1 MNAKIERL
9 AAALADAWRNGTTIA
24 LPGAADAP
32 ASRAE
37 AYAVQDRLAELSGER
52 VVGWKVGAAIEAV
65 QRLEG
70 HDGPIPGR
78 LFASR
83 VFDSPATIPG
93 ARFGMGHKVECEFGF
108 RFTRD
113 LSARGPKQT
122 ATSIAEAMTFHPAI
136 EIAGS
141 RYVPGT
147 GGRSSRT
154 HDTIADNGGGGAF
167 VFGPAIADWRKIDFD
182 HLPIDARIDGGGAI
196 QVYAGDLRRD
206 PVAIAAETVND
217 LVARGVGFKAG
228 DYLST
233 GSLTMPTPIG
243 RGQSFVARFGEL
255 ASLRV
260 TLSP

>member
-9 AAALADAWRNGTTIA
+9 AASLADAWRDDTKIP
-24 LPGAADAP
+24 LPAAADAL

-37 AYAVQDRLAELSGER
+37 AYAVQDRLAELLGER

-83 VFDSPATIPG
+83 VFDSPATVPG
-93 ARFGMGHKVECEFGF
+93 ARFATGHKVECEFGF

-113 LSARGPKQT
+113 LPARGPKQT
-122 ATSIAEAMTFHPAI
+122 AASLAEAMMFHPAI

-147 GGRSSRT
+147 GGRPSRT

-182 HLPIDARIDGGGAI
+182 HLPIDARIDGAAAI
-196 QVYAGDLRRD
+196 QVYTGELRRD

-217 LVARGVGFKAG
+217 LAARGVALKAG

-243 RGQSFVARFGEL
+243 RGQGFVARFGDL
-255 ASLRV
+255 ATLRL
-260 TLSP
+260 TLT

>member
-1 MNAKIERL
+1 MDPKIEKL
-9 AAALADAWRNGTTIA
+9 AAALAAAWRDGTTIP
-24 LPGAADAP
+24 LPDAAEAP

-37 AYAVQDRLAELSGER
+37 AYAVQDRMAELLGER

-83 VFDSPATIPG
+83 VFDSPATVPG
-93 ARFGMGHKVECEFGF
+93 ARFAGYKVECEFGF

-113 LSARGPKQT
+113 LPANRPNLTPK
-122 ATSIAEAMTFHPAI
+122 SVVEVLTFHSAI
-136 EIAGS
+136 ELAGS

-147 GGRSSRT
+147 GGRPSRT

-167 VFGPAIADWRKIDFD
+167 VFGPAVANWRAIDFAR
-182 HLPIDARIDGGGAI
+182 LPIDPRIDDGAAI
-196 QVYAGDLRRD
+196 QVYQGELRRN
-206 PVAIAAETVND
+206 PIAIAAETIND
-217 LVARGVGFKAG
+217 LAVRGVAFKTG

-233 GSLTMPTPIG
+233 GSLTMPKPIG

-255 ASLRV
+255 A
-260 TLSP
+260 TLVVKLA